1 MELTSFLEQKH
12 GLWWKGGS
20 DDRLAGPGEWHLR
33 SSCQFLSCP
42 REVGEGDGT
51 TPVRDDKEQMRATAL
66 QLLILT
72 CPGVPGGMGGEGGNT
87 NLMGE
92 DLSSFTFE
100 NYLG

>member
-42 REVGEGDGT
+42 RE
-51 TPVRDDKEQMRATAL
+51 
-66 QLLILT
+66 
-72 CPGVPGGMGGEGGNT
+72 MGGG
-87 NLMGE
+87 GE
-92 DLSSFTFE
+92 DIE
-100 NYLG
+100 RR

>member
-1 MELTSFLEQKH
+1 MAPEKQLPVSELPQ
-12 GLWWKGGS
+12 
-20 DDRLAGPGEWHLR
+20 
-33 SSCQFLSCP
+33 
-42 REVGEGDGT
+42 GDGGGG
-51 TPVRDDKEQMRATAL
+51 REQMRATAL

-72 CPGVPGGMGGEGGNT
+72 CPGVPGGMDGEGGNT

>member
-1 MELTSFLEQKH
+1 MAPEKQLPVSELPQ
-12 GLWWKGGS
+12 GDGG
-20 DDRLAGPGEWHLR
+20 GG
-33 SSCQFLSCP
+33 
-42 REVGEGDGT
+42 GT

-72 CPGVPGGMGGEGGNT
+72 CPGVPGGMDGEGGNT